1 MLVLYHAG
9 LTTCSKQVRFCLRE
23 KGLAYE
29 SRYVDLLK
37 FEHLYPD
44 YLELNPHGV
53 VPTLVHDGHAIIN
66 SACINEYIDEVLPE
80 PRLSPSDPRDRALM
94 RYWTWTADDSH
105 FQIAQL
111 TRQRRLTHSARELS
125 EADHNLV
132 LAHMPVPSRRAR
144 WRQAVET
151 DLTAE
156 ESAVAL
162 DHLHFVARRM
172 DQAVEARGPWL
183 AGATFSLAD
192 ISMASIVHRLL
203 ELYPDALPRR
213 DYPHVNDWL
222 DRLMARPAAIATYA
236 AGTQETP
243 KLPPSRWAPGIAV
256 LRAASAGATA

>member
-44 YLELNPHGV
+44 YLKLNPHGV

-66 SACINEYIDEVLPE
+66 SACINEYIDEVFPE
-80 PRLSPSDPRDRALM
+80 PGLSPRDPGDRALM

-111 TRQRRLTHSARELS
+111 TRQKRLTHSARQLS
-125 EADHNLV
+125 DEDHKLV

-144 WRQAVET
+144 WKQAVET

-162 DHLHFVARRM
+162 DHLHFVAGRM
-172 DQAVEARGPWL
+172 NKAIATHGPWL
-183 AGATFSLAD
+183 AGETFSLGD

-203 ELYPDALPRR
+203 ELYPGALPRSE
-213 DYPHVNDWL
+213 YPHVNGWL
-222 DRLMARPAAIATYA
+222 DRLMARPAAVATYA
-236 AGTQETP
+236 AGTDETP
-243 KLPPSRWAPGIAV
+243 KLPPSRGAAGVAV
-256 LRAASAGATA
+256 LRASAVAQ